1 MELIV
6 LHNTYSGNR
15 CQRLII
21 VAVAVTGLN
30 SFAALAQPTFGCPT
44 DKHISSTTTD
54 AIKGATDNASS
65 QPGQSPLAKKVSD
78 ITDTPSISESRS
90 GNRTFAVGKI
100 LVNARAEQI
109 WRILTDYNNA
119 PEIFSNLQKCE
130 VLEDNGSNKL
140 VRQCVHPKGTPLNL
154 DYIVEI
160 KETAPILMEWHR
172 KSGALKEVAGSWKL
186 EPTADGPTKVTY
198 SIYLDGGMLLPAWIL
213 RGQSKNYLP
222 ELLTAIKQASE
233 KSAKTTANKNSRFGV
248 LL

>member
-1 MELIV
+1 M
-6 LHNTYSGNR
+6 
-15 CQRLII
+15 I
-21 VAVAVTGLN
+21 VAIAVTGFSSVAPL
-30 SFAALAQPTFGCPT
+30 QPTIASPT
-44 DKHISSTTTD
+44 DKHIVTSTTANTTQK
-54 AIKGATDNASS
+54 ANENITVEQAQATVV
-65 QPGQSPLAKKVSD
+65 KKVSD
-78 ITDTPSISESRS
+78 ATDTPSISESRS

-109 WRILTDYNNA
+109 WKILTDYNNA
-119 PEIFSNLQKCE
+119 PDVFSNLQKCE
-130 VLEDNGSNKL
+130 VLEDKGSNKL

-160 KETAPILMEWHR
+160 KETAPLLMEWHR

-186 EPTADGPTKVTY
+186 EPTEDGPTKVTY

-233 KSAKTTANKNSRFGV
+233 KNAKTTAHKNSRFGV